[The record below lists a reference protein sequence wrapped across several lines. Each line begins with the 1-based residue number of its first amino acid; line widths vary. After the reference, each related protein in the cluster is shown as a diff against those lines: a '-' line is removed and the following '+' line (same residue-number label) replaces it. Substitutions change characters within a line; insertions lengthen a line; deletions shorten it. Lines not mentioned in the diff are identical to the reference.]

1 MGDQG
6 ILIVPVDRPG
16 FSISTLELLI
26 SMKSS
31 SCPSSGGKGGHP
43 LKVDVDDIEKI
54 LEAPSDSPLNSIIK
68 PKKID
73 VEDEFLHMN
82 LDTQKDVDDFLMVV
96 GSL

>member
-1 MGDQG
+1 
-6 ILIVPVDRPG
+6 
-16 FSISTLELLI
+16 
-26 SMKSS
+26 MKSS

-43 LKVDVDDIEKI
+43 LIVDVDDIEKI

-68 PKKID
+68 PEKID

>member
-1 MGDQG
+1 M
-6 ILIVPVDRPG
+6 I
-16 FSISTLELLI
+16 
-26 SMKSS
+26 
-31 SCPSSGGKGGHP
+31 
-43 LKVDVDDIEKI
+43 VDVDGIEKI